1 MRDVQHPRFR
11 LSALARF
18 ALSGPGGAVDLPNKK
33 LAGLLAYLAC
43 TAPVPQSRE
52 KLETL
57 LWGSHFQTQAR
68 QNLRQALFRL
78 RRALGPDALISEGDK
93 VALAPDVIDCDAV
106 RLRDLFVEGS
116 RASLAAA
123 ADLYQDRF
131 LCDINIAEEAWTDW
145 LAAER
150 TRLERLALDAMVR
163 HAEQTL
169 QAGDAEQALKVAS
182 RAIVVNALREDAH
195 RLIIQALA
203 AAGRKPEAL
212 KHYQDLVALLRRE
225 LNTEPDA
232 VTRLL
237 VANIGNLVVLQPR
250 TEAKAKAVASA
261 DEAEASAMA
270 FRSASLE
277 RRQLTVLVCRIPG
290 SLELSARLDAEDMHN
305 LIAEF
310 HAAVAD
316 TASRFGGF
324 VAQYLSDGVHVYFGY
339 PAAHEHDAD
348 QAVRGAL
355 AIQDA
360 IGALSAPSGEKFQA
374 SVGIATG
381 LVVVRDQTG
390 PGETRQR
397 VAIGEAP
404 NVAAQLQ
411 VSAAAGEIV
420 IAAATRRLVG
430 RAFDCRELGS
440 RQQDEAQAWQV
451 LGEAAGVSRFD
462 ARRSDA
468 LSALVGRQEE
478 IDLLRRRWDQ
488 AKGGEGRVV
497 LLSGEPGIGK
507 SRLVENLLER
517 LADEEHSCLRFSCS
531 PHHAHSPLY
540 PFIEQIERSFT
551 PGSSAAAK
559 LDRLQALFRPTA
571 GDVTR
576 DVALIAEL
584 LALPREER
592 DRASAVSSQ
601 QKRELTLN
609 ALIAQLAGLAA
620 ETPVL
625 VVVEDVQWIDP
636 TSLDLLN
643 RTVARITSLPVLLLV
658 TFRPEFQPSW
668 IGEPHVSALPLSRL
682 GRRDSAALVD
692 GVAAGKTLPDAVVE
706 QIVAQT
712 DGVPLFVEELTSSL
726 LESGLLRETAN
737 SYALDGPLPAL
748 AIPTSLRASLV
759 SRLDRLGPAKNL
771 APIAAA
777 IGREFSHELIAA
789 VTSLSEAELGAALE
803 RLTASGLISRRGTP
817 PAATYMFKHA
827 LVQDA
832 AYASLLKSRR
842 QPLHASIARVLVEHF
857 PATVERLPEVVAH
870 HLTEA
875 AQAVEAIDYWRKAG
889 QLASARS
896 AAREAVTFFERA
908 LQLLT
913 QLPESEATLAQGCDV
928 RLKLQPVL
936 LELGQSERMME
947 CLREADALA
956 ERLDDGRR
964 RGRISAFMTL
974 AHTLRGEPDKALAT
988 GSRALEAA
996 ARFDD
1001 LRTRIIATSQLV
1013 QVHHARGEYDRA
1025 IELATGNLATLPS
1038 DWVHETFGLGGPPA
1052 IWDRGRL
1059 VLSLTAVGRFAEAV
1073 EPAAEAIR
1081 LAEPTKHAF
1090 TVGWA
1095 YFAAGSLPVRR
1106 GDWAQALLQYE
1117 RVIALSK
1124 ASKSFFLLP
1133 LALAPLPWI
1142 LAQLGRTNEAVERLN
1157 ECEQFVAR
1165 QMARG
1170 GSLGVVGPLLPWMG
1184 HAALRLGRLGDAQR
1198 LGARAVEACEHHAG
1212 YWAEALHLQGEVATH
1227 RELFDAERGE
1237 GYYRKALELATS
1249 RGMRPLIAHCHFGLG
1264 KIYRRTGERDSA
1276 RDQLVTAMAM
1286 YRDMGM
1292 PFWLKRA
1299 EREAA

>member
-1 MRDVQHPRFR
+1 MRDVPHPKFK
-11 LSALARF
+11 LSVLARF
-18 ALSGPGGAVDLPNKK
+18 ALSGPDGPVDLPNKK

-43 TAPVPQSRE
+43 TAPVPQPRE
-52 KLETL
+52 KLEAL

-78 RRALGPDALISEGDK
+78 RRTLGHDALISDGDK
-93 VALAPDVIDCDAV
+93 VALAPGVIDCDAV
-106 RLRDLFVEGS
+106 RLDELCGEGS
-116 RASLAAA
+116 RASLAVA

-131 LCDINIAEEAWTDW
+131 LCDINIAEEAWADW

-150 TRLERLALDAMVR
+150 TRLERLALDAMVG

-169 QAGDAEQALKVAS
+169 RAGDAEQALRVAS

-195 RLIIQALA
+195 RLIVQALA

-232 VTRLL
+232 VTRSL
-237 VANIGNLVVLQPR
+237 VANIGKVVALQPK
-250 TEAKAKAVASA
+250 TKSAVSSG
-261 DEAEASAMA
+261 DAEASALA
-270 FRSASLE
+270 FRAASLE
-277 RRQLTVLVCRIPG
+277 RRQLTVMVCRIVG
-290 SLELSARLDAEDMHN
+290 SLELAARLDPEDMHD

-310 HAAVAD
+310 HTSVGE
-316 TASRFGGF
+316 TVSRFGGF

-348 QAVRGAL
+348 QAVRGAI
-355 AIQDA
+355 AIQGA
-360 IGALSAPSGEKFQA
+360 IGVLRAPSGERLQA

-381 LVVVRDQTG
+381 LVIVSDQTG
-390 PGETRQR
+390 LGETRQR

-404 NVAAQLQ
+404 NVAARLQ
-411 VSAAAGEIV
+411 ATAAAGEIV

-440 RQQDEAQAWQV
+440 GQEDEAQAWQV
-451 LGEAAGVSRFD
+451 FGAAAGVSRFD
-462 ARRSDA
+462 ARRADA
-468 LSALVGRQEE
+468 LSELVGRQEE

-488 AKGGEGRVV
+488 AKCSEGRVV
-497 LLSGEPGIGK
+497 LVSGEPGIGK
-507 SRLVENLLER
+507 SRIVEDLLER
-517 LADEEHSCLRFSCS
+517 LVDERHSCLRFSCS
-531 PHHAHSPLY
+531 PHHVHSPLY
-540 PFIEQIERSFT
+540 PFIEQIERNIA
-551 PGSSAAAK
+551 PGLSSSAK
-559 LDRLQALFRPTA
+559 LDRLQALFGPTA
-571 GDVTR
+571 GNVTQ

-584 LALPREER
+584 LAVPLDER
-592 DRASAVSSQ
+592 YPAGAVSSQ

-609 ALIAQLAGLAA
+609 ALIAQLVGVAA
-620 ETPVL
+620 ESPVL
-625 VVVEDVQWIDP
+625 LVFEDVQWIDP

-643 RTVARITSLPVLLLV
+643 RTVARVASLPVLLVV
-658 TFRPEFQPSW
+658 TFRPEFQPAW

-682 GRRDSAALVD
+682 GRRDSAALVER
-692 GVAAGKTLPDAVVE
+692 VAGCKMLPDAVVE

-712 DGVPLFVEELTSSL
+712 DGVPLFIEELTSTL
-726 LESGLLRETAN
+726 LESGLLQETAN

-748 AIPTSLRASLV
+748 AIPTTLRASLIA
-759 SRLDRLGPAKNL
+759 RLDRLGSVKDIAL
-771 APIAAA
+771 IAAA

-789 VTSLSEAELGAALE
+789 VTSLTQMELDAALE
-803 RLTASGLISRRGTP
+803 RLMASGLISRRGTP
-817 PAATYMFKHA
+817 PGATYMFKHA

-842 QPLHASIARVLVEHF
+842 RPLHASIAKVLVERF
-857 PATVERLPEVVAH
+857 PAMVERLPEVVAH

-875 AQAVEAIDYWRKAG
+875 GEAAEAIDYWRKAG
-889 QLASARS
+889 QLASRRS
-896 AAREAVTFFERA
+896 AAREAVTFLEQA

-913 QLPESEATLAQGCDV
+913 LLPESQSTLAQGCDL

-947 CLREADALA
+947 CLREADILA

-988 GSRALEAA
+988 GSRALDAA

-1001 LRTRIIATSQLV
+1001 LRTRLIATSQLV

-1025 IELATGNLATLPS
+1025 IELAAGNLAALPS

-1059 VLSLTAVGRFAEAV
+1059 VLSLAAVGRFAEAV

-1095 YFAAGSLPVRR
+1095 YFAAGSLPLRR
-1106 GDWAQALLQYE
+1106 GDWAQAHAHYKH
-1117 RVIALSK
+1117 VIALSK
-1124 ASKSFFLLP
+1124 AANSFFLLP
-1133 LALAPLPWI
+1133 LALAPMPWI
-1142 LAQLGRTNEAVERLN
+1142 LAQLGRTSEALERLN

-1165 QMARG
+1165 QTARG

-1184 HAALRLGRLGDAQR
+1184 HAALRLGRFDDAQR
-1198 LGARAVEACEHHAG
+1198 LGTRAVEACQHHAG
-1212 YWAEALHLQGEVATH
+1212 YWAEALQLQGEIATH
-1227 RELFDAERGE
+1227 QDRFDAASGE
-1237 GYYRKALELATS
+1237 GYYRKALALATS

-1264 KIYRRTGERDSA
+1264 KIYRHTGK
-1276 RDQLVTAMAM
+1276 RDQARNQLTTATAM
-1286 YRDMGM
+1286 YREMDM
-1292 PFWLKRA
+1292 PFWLKQA
-1299 EREAA
+1299 ENEDA